1 MNGNYTAVAAKIKAI
16 EAKCLTEND
25 FEELLQKAT
34 VNEIYSY
41 LVNNTAYADVLS
53 GLSPSEIHR
62 TEIEKSLCREM
73 MKEFGRI
80 YSFMDISRKCM
91 LEYWFSH
98 YEIEFLKR
106 GLRHLY
112 NKETNDWLEGSTELG
127 EFFAGHTKM
136 NCELIKT
143 AKSIDEFIEACKDTP
158 YGSVLERSKNLE
170 SDYFNIASMMDSYYY
185 TRAWKAKDKYLDGE
199 DRKLFADI
207 FGIEIDME
215 NILCIYR
222 SKKYFNIPSERIV
235 GYLIPVRHRL
245 QPDVLKKMVQAQNA
259 QEVIRLTEE
268 TPYKNLFGKVDD
280 GFFPEENMNAI
291 YYKSAKSMLSNKP
304 ESMAAI
310 YAYFELK
317 EVEISLVTT
326 IIESIRYGLDK
337 QIIRRHIKL
346 SQEG

>member
-1 MNGNYTAVAAKIKAI
+1 MSGNYTAVAAKIKAI

-25 FEELLQKAT
+25 FEELLQKVS

-41 LVNNTAYADVLS
+41 LVNNTAYSEVLS
-53 GLSPSEIHR
+53 GLRADQVHR
-62 TEIEKSLCREM
+62 TEIEKSLRKEM
-73 MKEFGRI
+73 MMEFGRI
-80 YSFMDISRKCM
+80 YSFMDISRKSM
-91 LEYWFSH
+91 LEYWFSR

-106 GLRHLY
+106 SLRHLY
-112 NKETNDWLEGSTELG
+112 NKETNDLLDVGTELG
-127 EFFAGHTKM
+127 DFFAAHTKM
-136 NCELIKT
+136 DCEMIKT
-143 AKSIDEFIEACKDTP
+143 ARSIDEFSVACRNTH
-158 YGSVLERSKNLE
+158 YGDVLERAKNLNA
-170 SDYFNIASMMDSYYY
+170 DYFNLASMLDSYYY
-185 TRAWKAKDKYLDGE
+185 ERVWKAKDKYLSGE

-222 SKKYFNIPSERIV
+222 AKKYFNISPDRIV

-245 QPDVLKKMVQAQNA
+245 QADVMKKMVHASGIRELIDITAQ
-259 QEVIRLTEE
+259 
-268 TPYKNLFGKVDD
+268 TPYKNLFSKVDD

-291 YYKSAKSMLSNKP
+291 YYKSAKSMLTGKP

-337 QIIRRHIKL
+337 QIIKRHISL
-346 SQEG
+346 S